1 MPDSF
6 GGLFARYAAGVSGA
20 DPSAGAPWVGLVWAA
35 SLLTLGH
42 PDLIVSLVLLG
53 AVPVCF
59 LSVSYTHLDVY
70 KRQSDDNASNALI
83 QTLDATNN
91 IVLDHSGSGQ
101 LIALLGVSDLV
112 IVQTP
117 DAILV
122 ATKDPVSYTHLD
134 VYKRQPT
141 GRRCS

>member
-1 MPDSF
+1 MYKRQQLLEVPDSF

-59 LSVSYTHLDVY
+59 LLASRVLGRLAAVSYTHLDVY
-70 KRQSDDNASNALI
+70 KRQDYA
-83 QTLDATNN
+83 
-91 IVLDHSGSGQ
+91 
-101 LIALLGVSDLV
+101 
-112 IVQTP
+112 
-117 DAILV
+117 
-122 ATKDPVSYTHLD
+122 
-134 VYKRQPT
+134 
-141 GRRCS
+141 